1 MRNNSL
7 FIILLLVSNLLLS
20 QKKVVE
26 ILGANELKAG
36 KSPNHQKLMGNVILK
51 FDDTKLFCDSA
62 EVNSLTNDFIA
73 TGKVYINKPN
83 QVKAWGDQLDYDG
96 VKQVGMLIGDVKMKS
111 DGSLLK
117 TDVLYFDEKN
127 ALVYYL
133 NGANTVTN
141 DAVIYS
147 KKGFYDTNTKYLKL
161 KDSVRVKNP
170 GYYIKSDTL
179 EYSTD
184 SKTSYFF
191 GPTLIELEKEQIY
204 CEDGFYNQ
212 TLDVAQFEKNAI
224 FKNEAQVLEADSI
237 YFDKMTG
244 IAKAYYNVKMQDTTD
259 NIMVTGEE
267 GYFDQKNNYS
277 FVTKNVLFM
286 QGSDNDTLYLT
297 SDTLIATE
305 DTAGNKSFYAFNN
318 VQLFQ
323 NEMQGICDSLAY
335 NFKDSLI
342 RLYYDPVIWNGE
354 SQITGDT
361 IEILS
366 YDNKLQKLFIKRN
379 GFIVSLTDSTPMRY
393 DQIKGRDLVGYF
405 KGGKMD
411 VINVLGNG
419 QTIYYAQEEDGKY
432 SGVNK
437 AICSNIKVKF
447 KDGKVERIKFITLPE
462 AIFYPLNDFPEEES
476 QLDKFKWRDDDRPKS
491 KKSLSGRN

>member
-1 MRNNSL
+1 MRNNSIL
-7 FIILLLVSNLLLS
+7 IILLLISNLLLS

-26 ILGANELKAG
+26 ILNATELKAG
-36 KSPNHQKLMGNVILK
+36 KTSNHQKLVGKVILQ
-51 FDDTKLFCDSA
+51 FDNTKLFCDSA
-62 EVNSLTNDFIA
+62 EVNSITNDFIA
-73 TGKVYINKPN
+73 EGKVYINKTN
-83 QVKAWGDQLDYDG
+83 QVKAWGQKLDYDG
-96 VKQVGMLIGDVKMKS
+96 LNQIGKLIGDVKMKS
-111 DGSLLK
+111 DASLL
-117 TDVLYFDEKN
+117 TTELLYFDEKR

-133 NGANTVTN
+133 NGADILTD
-141 DAVIYS
+141 DATIYS
-147 KKGFYDTNTKYLKL
+147 KKGFYDTKSKYLKL

-170 GYYIKSDTL
+170 DYYIKSDTL
-179 EYSTD
+179 EYSTV
-184 SKTSYFF
+184 SKTSYFL
-191 GPTLIELEKEQIY
+191 GPTIIELEKEKIY
-204 CEDGFYNQ
+204 CEAGFYNQ
-212 TLDVAQFEKNAI
+212 SLDIAQFEKNAI
-224 FKNEAQVLEADSI
+224 FKNEGQVLEADSI
-237 YFDKMTG
+237 YFDKTTG
-244 IAKAYYNVKMQDTTD
+244 IANAYYDVKMQDTAD

-267 GYFDQKNNYS
+267 GYFDQKKNYS

-342 RLYYDPVIWNGE
+342 RLYYDPVMWNGE
-354 SQITGDT
+354 SQITGDS

-366 YDNKLQKLFIKRN
+366 YDNKLQKLFIKKN

-393 DQIKGRDLVGYF
+393 DQIKGRNLIGYF
-405 KGGKMD
+405 KDGKMD
-411 VINVLGNG
+411 VMNVLGNG
-419 QTIYYAQEEDGKY
+419 QTIYYAKEADGKF

-462 AIFYPLNDFPEEES
+462 AIFYPLNDFPEAETKLE
-476 QLDKFKWRDDDRPKS
+476 KFKWRDNDRPKS
-491 KKSLSGRN
+491 KQSLRGHN

>member
-7 FIILLLVSNLLLS
+7 LIILLLISNLLLS

-26 ILGANELKAG
+26 ILNATELKAG
-36 KSPNHQKLMGNVILK
+36 KTADHQKLVGKVILK
-51 FDDTKLFCDSA
+51 FDGTKLFCDSA
-62 EVNSLTNDFIA
+62 EVNSITSDFVA
-73 TGKVYINKPN
+73 EGKVYINKPN
-83 QVKAWGDQLDYDG
+83 QVKAWGDKLDYDG
-96 VKQVGMLIGDVKMKS
+96 VNKIGKLIGDVKMKS
-111 DGSLLK
+111 DGSLLT
-117 TDVLYFDEKN
+117 TDLLYFDEKN
-127 ALVYYL
+127 ALIYYL
-133 NGANTVTN
+133 NGANTVTE
-141 DAVIYS
+141 DATIYS
-147 KKGFYDTNTKYLKL
+147 KKGFYDTKSKYLKL

-170 GYYIKSDTL
+170 EYYIKCDTL
-179 EYSTD
+179 EYSTV

-191 GPTLIELEKEQIY
+191 GPTTIELENEKIY
-204 CEDGFYNQ
+204 CEAGFYNQ
-212 TLDVAQFEKNAI
+212 TLGIAQFEKNAI
-224 FKNEAQVLEADSI
+224 LKSEEQVLEADSI
-237 YFDKMTG
+237 YYDKTTG
-244 IAKAYYNVKMQDTTD
+244 IAKAHYDVKMQDPTE
-259 NIMVTGEE
+259 NITVTGEE

-277 FVTKNVLFM
+277 FITKNVLFM
-286 QGSDNDTLYLT
+286 QGSDNDTLFLT

-366 YDNKLQKLFIKRN
+366 FDNKLQKLFIKKN

-405 KGGKMD
+405 KDGKMD
-411 VINVLGNG
+411 VMNVLGNG
-419 QTIYYAQEEDGKY
+419 QTIYYAKEADGKF

-447 KDGKVERIKFITLPE
+447 NNGKVDRIKFITLPE
-462 AIFYPLNDFPEEES
+462 AIFYPLNDFPEDES
-476 QLDKFKWRDDDRPKS
+476 RLDKFKWRDSDRPKS